1 MNKHL
6 TEVRILLSNRSN
18 QSVDLFSAASLA
30 KTLEVTLKGVFLE
43 EEDLICA
50 AELTISK
57 DISRWS
63 AKEKEISS
71 NSVQQAFRYQA
82 RHQQRELKKIA
93 EQQKIKYG
101 FDVVRGERNSWIIDE
116 IKRNGLLFV
125 SHQNVIR
132 NSCNNLNYSFLNK
145 SVVTLT
151 TKAPVKV
158 VFSGSKAS
166 KRALKIAVQ
175 IAQLS
180 NRPLTVLLESKTFEN
195 ELNLRKELNKYLE
208 KQTKMK
214 VNAEIFDTQ
223 NQAKTLS
230 EELFMLIYPVDIND
244 EAEFP
249 RLLKLLH
256 HLNSSLILVR

>member
-1 MNKHL
+1 MPQN
-6 TEVRILLSNRSN
+6 S
-18 QSVDLFSAASLA
+18 
-30 KTLEVTLKGVFLE
+30 
-43 EEDLICA
+43 
-50 AELTISK
+50 ISS

-71 NSVQQAFRYQA
+71 DSVQQALRNHA

-116 IKRNGLLFV
+116 IKRNSLLFV
-125 SHQNVIR
+125 SHQNLIS
-132 NSCNNLNYSFLNK
+132 NSCNNLNYSYLNK
-145 SVVTLT
+145 CVTTLT
-151 TKAPVKV
+151 NITPVKV
-158 VFSGSKAS
+158 VFSGNKAS

-180 NRPLTVLLESKTFEN
+180 NRSLTVLIESKTFEN
-195 ELNLRKELNKYLE
+195 ELNLREQLNKYLE
-208 KQTKMK
+208 KQTRMK

-230 EELFMLIYPVDIND
+230 EALFMLIYPVDIND

-249 RLLKLLH
+249 RLLKLLN
-256 HLNSSLILVR
+256 HLHSSLILVR